1 MLARLRPRVRWYQP
15 GTIKIVCDGNSI
27 TAGGQDGS
35 GSNGGVMGQI
45 FGGPSPVA
53 PFSSQSYSNV
63 AIGGQFTQG
72 MISSHADVDAAFV
85 EGKYNILFAQEL
97 TNSSNNAGD
106 YRTPAQVTQL
116 FLDYLALMRATK
128 AWDLVIAATAP
139 PAWLGTGYTQ
149 AQIDDYNARL
159 DESNSL
165 LRQRYREQADALFET
180 RQSGSPYAQSRY
192 PDYLQTTFGSTTPV
206 NGISNTATWTTEGAS
221 IRIHYSAAGIA
232 ALRPLMTD
240 FLMRLGR

>member
-1 MLARLRPRVRWYQP
+1 MRSSLLRPRVRWFES
-15 GTIKIVCDGNSI
+15 GKNIVCDGNSI
-27 TAGGQDGS
+27 TAGGQDGA

-45 FGGPSPVA
+45 FSGVSPLA
-53 PFSSQSYSNV
+53 PFSAHSYTNV
-63 AIGGQFTQG
+63 AIGGQNTLD
-72 MISSHADVDAAFV
+72 MINNRADVAAAFV
-85 EGKYNILFAQEL
+85 PGAFNILFAQEL
-97 TNSSNNAGD
+97 TNSNSSGITA
-106 YRTPAQVTQL
+106 AQNTQL
-116 FLDYLALMRATK
+116 FLDYLAIVRASNP
-128 AWDLVIAATAP
+128 WDHVIVATAP
-139 PAWLGTGYTQ
+139 PAWLGTTYTQ
-149 AQIDDYNARL
+149 AEIDDWNARL
-159 DESNSL
+159 EASNVL